1 MESRMRMTATK
12 ISLPDGREFLVVDI
26 AIACPYCGDHTVQFA
41 GHHLRAIRDGLIEMI
56 DLHPGLTG
64 RDEDI
69 QTSERSQFGGV
80 VDDPTK
86 N

>member
-12 ISLPDGREFLVVDI
+12 ISLPDGQEFMVVEI
-26 AIACPYCGDHTVQFA
+26 TIACPHCGDHTVRFA

-64 RDEDI
+64 RDEDVK
-69 QTSERSQFGGV
+69 TVERFSASGIVGDPSQ
-80 VDDPTK
+80 